1 MRTPT
6 PAIRS
11 LTQRLIAVE
20 AARDGAPGAPASGA
34 ARVLEKL
41 RAPLSRLAGTAG
53 FGSLMSRAMALAKAE
68 DASLNAVQVRADGS
82 LEGFAGQ
89 GRGPDTCVGQVGG
102 AVVVAHLLGLLATF
116 IGEPLVLRLVRDA
129 WPDAPVDKTDRS
141 LGGEP

>member
-20 AARDGAPGAPASGA
+20 ASATTGPVPASPGAS
-34 ARVLEKL
+34 RVLEKL
-41 RAPLSRLAGTAG
+41 RAPLSRLAGAAG

-68 DASLNAVQVRADGS
+68 DASLNAVRVRADGS
-82 LEGFAGQ
+82 LEGFAGH
-89 GRGPDTCVGQVGG
+89 GHGPDTGVGEDGG
-102 AVVVAHLLGLLATF
+102 AVVVAHLLGLLVII

-129 WPDAPVDKTDRS
+129 WPDAPGDKTDRS
-141 LGGEP
+141 LEGEP

>member
-20 AARDGAPGAPASGA
+20 AARDDASGAPAPGA

-41 RAPLSRLAGTAG
+41 RAPLSRLAGAAG

-82 LEGFAGQ
+82 LEGLDGH
-89 GRGPDTCVGQVGG
+89 GHGPGTGVGEDGG

-129 WPDAPVDKTDRS
+129 WPDAPTDKTDRS
-141 LGGEP
+141 LEGEP